1 MLKFKNIKEF
11 KLIFNINFN
20 FKFIIFENIVV
31 KKLKYLQNLKFWGK
45 MTLNFTF
52 ILNLIKIS

>member
-31 KKLKYLQNLKFWGK
+31 KKLKYLQNLKF
-45 MTLNFTF
+45 
-52 ILNLIKIS
+52 